1 MSFAAAFES
10 YRDKEKRVEKWVEL
24 FLTAVPE
31 QKRGVLLDCG
41 CGVGRFSVPLA
52 SSFEMV
58 IGIDI
63 DETMLSIARKRT
75 NDVQWIH
82 GNICCTPLNN
92 DSVDVVLASML
103 IEHLK
108 SFRSFQKEIFRLI
121 KPAGILLMRTMLPE
135 DIAATTWYQF
145 SETAYK
151 MECSR
156 THDLA
161 WIVQNMAEYGFVLE
175 RNNSVMNVKEYF
187 YNTNIV
193 EKLSSKCYEI
203 IHHLEEKEY
212 QRMLTNAKK
221 WEMENHMPE
230 CMSTSLLVFAQEKKT
245 ND

>member
-161 WIVQNMAEYGFVLE
+161 WIVQNMAEYGFVLDVNALLGCHNLALSCCHE
-175 RNNSVMNVKEYF
+175 IARISVMECSFCDGADSRPITKG
-187 YNTNIV
+187 I
-193 EKLSSKCYEI
+193 SSC
-203 IHHLEEKEY
+203 IHALPA
-212 QRMLTNAKK
+212 L
-221 WEMENHMPE
+221 
-230 CMSTSLLVFAQEKKT
+230 
-245 ND
+245 